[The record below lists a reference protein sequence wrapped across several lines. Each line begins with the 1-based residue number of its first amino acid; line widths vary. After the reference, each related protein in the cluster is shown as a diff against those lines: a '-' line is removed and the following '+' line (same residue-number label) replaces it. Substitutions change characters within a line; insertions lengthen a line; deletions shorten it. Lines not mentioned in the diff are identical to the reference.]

1 MNIVLVGLGLIGG
14 SVAKALKQNT
24 SHRVLGMD
32 VNEDVLLDACSS
44 GAIDG
49 KASLADVESADLV
62 YLSVYPEDILA
73 FVRQLSLIHI

>member
-32 VNEDVLLDACSS
+32 VNEDVLLDACPC
-44 GAIDG
+44 GAIG
-49 KASLADVESADLV
+49 FAV
-62 YLSVYPEDILA
+62 YRPTGAGV
-73 FVRQLSLIHI
+73 

>member
-44 GAIDG
+44 G
-49 KASLADVESADLV
+49 L
-62 YLSVYPEDILA
+62 
-73 FVRQLSLIHI
+73 